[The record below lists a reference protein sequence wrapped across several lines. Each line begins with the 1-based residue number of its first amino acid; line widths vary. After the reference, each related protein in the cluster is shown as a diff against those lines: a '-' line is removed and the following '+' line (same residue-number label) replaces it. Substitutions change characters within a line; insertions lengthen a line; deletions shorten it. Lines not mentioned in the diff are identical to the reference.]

1 MLFTSAFLK
10 ERTAVRYTRRMRW
23 SSALQSGRQSA
34 SVGGTAKTKTKK
46 GRCPR
51 VVAIV
56 VGLLLLG
63 FALGLHPV
71 VEYHDLTCPP
81 GTVARYVSVAYWAVQ
96 CEPSEGS
103 SQATTVPTS
112 RYIGL
117 FLTNVNI
124 RVFDM
129 DFLADNFHGPGMNVS
144 S

>member
-1 MLFTSAFLK
+1 MERLSA
-10 ERTAVRYTRRMRW
+10 MN
-23 SSALQSGRQSA
+23 SDRQSTG
-34 SVGGTAKTKTKK
+34 VGGAVKMTMK
-46 GRCPR
+46 GRGAR
-51 VVAIV
+51 VLAIV
-56 VGLLLLG
+56 LGLLLLG

-71 VEYHDLTCPP
+71 VEHHDLTCPP

-129 DFLADNFHGPGMNVS
+129 DFLADNFNGPGMNVS
-144 S
+144 R